1 MAEKNT
7 AETQSTQRLSV
18 FLFSVERTENKKKRI
33 IKIVVSNTY
42 CIDFRQLSLLN
53 CRLSR
58 QFKKI
63 DFFASFATL
72 R

>member
-1 MAEKNT
+1 MVKKQFFT
-7 AETQSTQRLSV
+7 ADTQRTQRLRV

-33 IKIVVSNTY
+33 AKIVILHLESTAW
-42 CIDFRQLSLLN
+42 FLN

-63 DFFASFATL
+63 YFFASSATL

>member
-1 MAEKNT
+1 MAEKYYLT
-7 AETQSTQRLSV
+7 AEAQRTQRQRV

-33 IKIVVSNTY
+33 AKIVILHLESTAW
-42 CIDFRQLSLLN
+42 FLN

-63 DFFASFATL
+63 DFFASSATL